1 MEKMPVELMG
11 EEENPEVLGDKF
23 NSEEFID
30 FVAKLRQK
38 VKANPSVRFNIVA
51 DWVDVEKTRS
61 AKALMD
67 QYAAKLNIDSFVIR
81 ATRQQ
86 HNEDVNA
93 FASGV
98 TWKEA

>member
-51 DWVDVEKTRS
+51 DWVNVEKTRS

-67 QYAAKLNIDSFVIR
+67 QYAEIGR
-81 ATRQQ
+81 A
-86 HNEDVNA
+86 HV
-93 FASGV
+93 
-98 TWKEA
+98 